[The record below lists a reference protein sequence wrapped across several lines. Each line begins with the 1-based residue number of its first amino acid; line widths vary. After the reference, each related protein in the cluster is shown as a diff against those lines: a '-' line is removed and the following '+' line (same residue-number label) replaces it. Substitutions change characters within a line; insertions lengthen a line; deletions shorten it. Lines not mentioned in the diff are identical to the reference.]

1 MEQEDSCAFE
11 DVFVS
16 IPRGGPLY
24 VSDLVGPLTTVSQFR
39 SSVEH
44 QLKDLR
50 HELCVDLTQEHL
62 DEIFFDILLLEFRRN
77 PLISKKEM
85 EQEDSCAFEDVFVS
99 IPRGG
104 PLYVSDLVGPL
115 TTVSQFRSSVEH
127 QLKDLRHELCVDLTQ
142 EHLDEISTTNDER
155 VQDADLAC
163 SVKSGID
170 EDYVPTNDLPRRS
183 TRIRENRKMQNQV
196 PKQHKRATRKD
207 TAHEKDYMV
216 EVEKLA
222 KIKQKQEEDK
232 SSARLHSFSGTSG
245 PVSCV
250 TLSEKKERMSSFNYT
265 SRSTQ
270 VKSSNTREHIPL
282 HDSEI
287 LLCVEVYYSNR
298 VKTWVKN
305 QEILVLGQQF
315 LTELRDKIY
324 CLSDKIMESAK
335 KHDPSGYF
343 LIEDIFYNDLREAG
357 AIDYS
362 KPILDWLRESK
373 KTAHEKWECITSG
386 ALLPKEKEYLG
397 SGSGPKMPQFT
408 ARSMQ
413 KTRFC
418 DISFRLGAGYLYCHQ
433 GECKHLIVIRDM
445 RLIHPED
452 VQNRAAYPLILF
464 QSKLRFQKCSC
475 CKIFK
480 AVKVTTDDK
489 WAPENPCYFCD
500 VCYYMLHYKDDQ
512 LLYEEFDVFD
522 YIHD

>member
-1 MEQEDSCAFE
+1 M
-11 DVFVS
+11 
-16 IPRGGPLY
+16 L
-24 VSDLVGPLTTVSQFR
+24 
-39 SSVEH
+39 
-44 QLKDLR
+44 
-50 HELCVDLTQEHL
+50 
-62 DEIFFDILLLEFRRN
+62 
-77 PLISKKEM
+77 SKKEM

-104 PLYVSDLVGPL
+104 PLYVADLVGPV

-142 EHLDEISTTNDER
+142 EHLDEISIDKLKILSEDELFDLAFQASLKGGNITRDNSQSAEECSNGTTNDER

-163 SVKSGID
+163 SVKSGIN
-170 EDYVPTNDLPRRS
+170 EDYVPTNDRPRRS

-196 PKQHKRATRKD
+196 PKQNNRVTRKV
-207 TAHEKDYMV
+207 TTHEEDYMV

-232 SSARLHSFSGTSG
+232 SSARLHSYSGTSG

-250 TLSEKKERMSSFNYT
+250 TLSEKKERMSSFKYT
-265 SRSTQ
+265 SHSTQ

-298 VKTWVKN
+298 VKSWVKN

-324 CLSDKIMESAK
+324 CLSDKIMKSAK

-397 SGSGPKMPQFT
+397 SGSGPKMPQFK